1 MIKRLMQSVREYK
14 KDSILAPLYV
24 SCEVVLE
31 VIIPFL
37 TAALIDKGID
47 AGDMNYVLKTGL
59 LLILCAL
66 ISLTFGIL
74 SGRSASIAA
83 AGFAKK
89 REWRPLT

>member
-37 TAALIDKGID
+37 TAALIDNGID

-66 ISLTFGIL
+66 ISWYFI
-74 SGRSASIAA
+74 RS
-83 AGFAKK
+83 K
-89 REWRPLT
+89 RFDRSRRFC